1 MILIPSRFEIKTKSL
16 QNRVFIFNHKKIK
29 SKKMASVTRENIAKL
44 QDKITVKVRKEDF
57 MPSFEKSLK
66 NYAKTANVPGFR
78 KGMVPAGMVK
88 KMYGQSVYNEE
99 IIRTAS
105 QQLED
110 YLKNEKLAIF
120 AKPMLM
126 AEAAPQ
132 QLDMNAPADVDFAF
146 EIGIKPEFNITAIDT
161 KAALTKY
168 KIEVSDTML
177 NDEIERIARRYGK
190 PEDKDSVESKD
201 DVVYTTFQM
210 AEVEGAE
217 KLEDTALVERYPL
230 QLQAQLLGKKADDVI
245 RFRPSE
251 VCAAEELPGFL
262 KNTLKNELAAETLY
276 QLTITKVA
284 KIISAAIDETLFT
297 QVFQGA
303 EVKDEAMFRDMI
315 RIELG
320 REYERITLERLNN
333 EIYEMLVH
341 NTHFDIPVPFL
352 KRWLKEGQDKLK
364 TDAEV
369 EQEFPAFE
377 HQLRWTLI
385 SDKIINDNKIN
396 VSFEEVNEDIKSRVL
411 AYFGMQPGDEAPW
424 MDGYMQKIAKDE
436 KTLNET
442 YQRLMF
448 DRLFQHLHTQFSISE
463 TSIAEEAF
471 FALQDPHATH
481 HHHAH

>member
-1 MILIPSRFEIKTKSL
+1 
-16 QNRVFIFNHKKIK
+16 
-29 SKKMASVTRENIAKL
+29 MASVTRENIAKL
-44 QDKITVKVRKEDF
+44 QDKITVKLSKEDF

-88 KMYGQSVYNEE
+88 KMYGQSVFHEE

-120 AKPMLM
+120 AKPMLV
-126 AEAAPQ
+126 ADAAPQ
-132 QLDMNAPADVDFAF
+132 AMDMNAPTDVDFAF
-146 EIGIKPEFNITAIDT
+146 EIGIKPEFSIPAIDNKT
-161 KAALTKY
+161 ALTKY
-168 KIEVSDTML
+168 KIEVSDTMV
-177 NDEIERIARRYGK
+177 NDEVERIARRYGK
-190 PEDKDSVESKD
+190 PEDKDVVESKD
-201 DVVYTTFQM
+201 DIVYVTFEM
-210 AEVEGAE
+210 ADVEAAE
-217 KLEDTALVERYPL
+217 KVEDTAILERYPA
-230 QLQAQLLGKKADDVI
+230 QLQSLLQGKKAEDTLVI
-245 RFRPSE
+245 RPSE
-251 VCAAEELPGFL
+251 ICTPEELPLFL
-262 KNTLKNELAAETLY
+262 KNTVKNELAAETNFK
-276 QLTITKVA
+276 LTLTKVA
-284 KIISAAIDETLFT
+284 KIIPAAIDETLYT

-303 EVKDEAMFRDMI
+303 DVADEATFREMI
-315 RIELG
+315 RTELG

-333 EIYEMLVH
+333 EIYELLVH
-341 NTHFDIPVPFL
+341 NTSFDIPVPFL
-352 KRWLKEGQDKLK
+352 KRWLKEGQEKPK
-364 TDAEV
+364 TEAEV

-385 SDKIINDNKIN
+385 SDKIINDNKIA
-396 VSFEEVNEDIKSRVL
+396 VSFEEVNEDIKARVL
-411 AYFGMQPGDEAPW
+411 SYFGMQAGEEAPW

-448 DRLFQHLHTQFSISE
+448 DRLFQFLHSQLSISE

-471 FALQDPHATH
+471 FKLQDPHAAH

>member
-1 MILIPSRFEIKTKSL
+1 
-16 QNRVFIFNHKKIK
+16 
-29 SKKMASVTRENIAKL
+29 MASVTRENIAKL
-44 QDKITVKVRKEDF
+44 QDKITVKLSKEDF

-88 KMYGQSVYNEE
+88 KMYGQSVFNEE

-120 AKPMLM
+120 AKPMLV
-126 AEAAPQ
+126 ADAAPQ
-132 QLDMNAPADVDFAF
+132 QLDMNAPSDVDFAF
-146 EIGIKPEFNITAIDT
+146 EIGIKPEFSIPAIDN
-161 KAALTKY
+161 KVALTKY

-177 NDEIERIARRYGK
+177 NDEVERIARRYGT
-190 PEDKDSVESKD
+190 PEDKDAVESKD
-201 DVVYTTFQM
+201 DIVYVTFEL
-210 AEVEGAE
+210 ADVEAAE
-217 KLEDTALVERYPL
+217 KVEDTAILERYPL
-230 QLQAQLLGKKADDVI
+230 QLQAMLQGKKANDTI
-245 RFRPSE
+245 SFRPSD
-251 VCAAEELPGFL
+251 VCSPEELPMFL
-262 KNTLKNELAAETLY
+262 KNTVKNELAADSNFKLTL
-276 QLTITKVA
+276 TKVA
-284 KIISAAIDETLFT
+284 KIIPAAIDETLFA

-303 EVKDEAMFRDMI
+303 DVKDEAMFRDMI

-320 REYERITLERLNN
+320 REYERITIERLNN
-333 EIYEMLVH
+333 EIYELLVH
-341 NTHFDIPVPFL
+341 NTSFDIPVPFL
-352 KRWLKEGQDKLK
+352 KRWMKEGQEKLK

-369 EQEFPAFE
+369 EQEFPSFE

-385 SDKIINDNKIN
+385 SDKIINENKIN
-396 VSFEEVNEDIKSRVL
+396 VSFEEVNEDIKARVL
-411 AYFGMQPGDEAPW
+411 AYFGMQAGEEAPW

-448 DRLFQHLHTQFSISE
+448 DRLFQYLHTQLSISE

-471 FALQDPHATH
+471 FKLQDPHATH

>member
-1 MILIPSRFEIKTKSL
+1 
-16 QNRVFIFNHKKIK
+16 
-29 SKKMASVTRENIAKL
+29 MASVIREQIAKL
-44 QDKITVKVRKEDF
+44 QDKITVKVTKEDF

-88 KMYGQSVYNEE
+88 KMYGQSVFNEE
-99 IIRTAS
+99 IIRVAS
-105 QQLED
+105 KQLED
-110 YLKNEKLAIF
+110 YLKKEQLAIF

-126 AEAAPQ
+126 SDPMANK
-132 QLDMNAPADVDFAF
+132 LDMNAPADVDFAF
-146 EIGIKPEFNITAIDT
+146 EIGIKPEFTIPAIEQ

-177 NDEIERIARRYGK
+177 NDEIERIARRYGS
-190 PEDKDSVESKD
+190 PEEKDSVESKD
-201 DVVYTTFQM
+201 DIVYVTFEM
-210 AEVEGAE
+210 AELENAE
-217 KLEDTALVERYPL
+217 KIEDTAVLERYPL
-230 QLQAQLLGKKADDVI
+230 QLQAMLQGKKANDKLA
-245 RFRPSE
+245 FKPSE
-251 VCAAEELPGFL
+251 VCSAEELGLFL
-262 KNTLKNELAAETLY
+262 KNTLKNELAADTSFKMTLTKVARIIPAELGETLY
-276 QLTITKVA
+276 A
-284 KIISAAIDETLFT
+284 

-333 EIYEMLVH
+333 EIYELLVH
-341 NTHFDIPVPFL
+341 NTNFDIPVPFL
-352 KRWLKEGQDKLK
+352 KRWLKEGQEKIK
-364 TDAEV
+364 TEAEV
-369 EQEFPAFE
+369 EKEFPSFE

-396 VSFEEVNEDIKSRVL
+396 VSFEEVNQDIKARVL
-411 AYFGMQPGDEAPW
+411 GYFGMQSGEEAPW
-424 MDGYMQKIAKDE
+424 MEGYMQKISKDE

-471 FALQDPHATH
+471 FKLQDPHAAH